1 MRTLIDRTHSHVQR
15 LCGCACIR
23 CTHPN
28 APLHLGEIEV
38 QFRESSVHVKH
49 DTSQH
54 RPRRHLDTC
63 VATRHSHL
71 SRANTDAALAQESP
85 CCRDGSGRETHSIV
99 RSCATTNSHCMQSA
113 MQSAAC
119 KLLNLKKTDRITR
132 QHAATSQTCTLANAT
147 IQLFSNCQLAPVP
160 ACTKVVITSRARFLP
175 VVKTRQVNHGREEF
189 VGRRSPRMDPH
200 CAGPFIRILFRN
212 VKIQI

>member
-1 MRTLIDRTHSHVQR
+1 MRVTAMQGEEKKVVRFVCKHAHTHRQDS
-15 LCGCACIR
+15 LACAATMWVCMVCIR

-85 CCRDGSGRETHSIV
+85 CCRDGSGRETHSIF
-99 RSCATTNSHCMQSA
+99 RSCATTNSRHCMQS
-113 MQSAAC
+113 SAYKSC
-119 KLLNLKKTDRITR
+119 SI
-132 QHAATSQTCTLANAT
+132 
-147 IQLFSNCQLAPVP
+147 
-160 ACTKVVITSRARFLP
+160 
-175 VVKTRQVNHGREEF
+175 
-189 VGRRSPRMDPH
+189 
-200 CAGPFIRILFRN
+200 
-212 VKIQI
+212 